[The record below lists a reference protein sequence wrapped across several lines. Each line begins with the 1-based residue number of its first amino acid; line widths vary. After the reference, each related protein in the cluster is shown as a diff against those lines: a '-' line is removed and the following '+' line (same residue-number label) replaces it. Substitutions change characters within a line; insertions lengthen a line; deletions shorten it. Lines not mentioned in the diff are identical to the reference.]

1 MNNKGFAISG
11 ILYVLLLMFIT
22 ILVMLLYNFQNKK
35 NVLDKLKQDTAEE
48 INATYTPVLIMN
60 SIIPETITKGN
71 NYNIVMGYST
81 NATVE
86 CTSDKDGVVS
96 NTNELTTIGN
106 HIITCTA
113 TTKKNKQTIVT
124 INVTVKE

>member
-35 NVLDKLKQDTAEE
+35 NVLDRLKQDTTED
-48 INATYTPVLIMN
+48 INATYTPVLVMN

-81 NATVE
+81 NSTVE
-86 CTSDKDGVVS
+86 CISDKDGVIS
-96 NTNELTTIGN
+96 NTNELTTVGD

-113 TTKKNKQTIVT
+113 MTKKNKTTVAT